1 MQNATKNYAN
11 GKFPTSYRLI
21 TSKIYYELFLL
32 DSAQLCLEPLIR
44 TLAEKSPRGKMEIL
58 YLQSKI
64 CELQGHYKVAHKYS
78 MQALRISD
86 SIYFAEKDRAIPE
99 LKAKYRNEQLILRNQ
114 YLKKISLYQGYV
126 ALTILIAV
134 LSGVIV
140 ADKQAS
146 AEDSATEAPDQGIQ
160 RRHAPAKGRIRNFAT
175 QQHKSGRIGCR
186 RRGADAAYRLSETI
200 ARHRFQFQ
208 TRQG

>member
-1 MQNATKNYAN
+1 
-11 GKFPTSYRLI
+11 
-21 TSKIYYELFLL
+21 
-32 DSAQLCLEPLIR
+32 
-44 TLAEKSPRGKMEIL
+44 MEIL

-134 LSGVIV
+134 LSG
-140 ADKQAS
+140 AL
-146 AEDSATEAPDQGIQ
+146 
-160 RRHAPAKGRIRNFAT
+160 
-175 QQHKSGRIGCR
+175 C
-186 RRGADAAYRLSETI
+186 
-200 ARHRFQFQ
+200 
-208 TRQG
+208 